1 MRGGAAAAVAGAA
14 GGANRSSRVCVP
26 ASVSIFSVLSSAQ
39 VMWRRPGIRMMP
51 PAPYALH
58 WLPSASSL
66 AGSQAAPIARA
77 ARFSGT
83 PAKSPFAGVCMRQRQ
98 SSVTT
103 DTQ

>member
-1 MRGGAAAAVAGAA
+1 M
-14 GGANRSSRVCVP
+14 P

-39 VMWRRPGIRMMP
+39 VMCSRPGTRMIP

-58 WLPSASSL
+58 WLPSASSF
-66 AGSQAAPIARA
+66 AGSHAAPIARA
-77 ARFSGT
+77 ARLSGT
-83 PAKSPFAGVCMRQRQ
+83 PAKSPLAGVCIRQRQ